1 MKSLN
6 SEVCIIIPILW
17 VRKSK
22 ERLQNF
28 HKMTVLTEW
37 VGDSN
42 LGQRDLETCAPSTG
56 PMATSEHLMQVA
68 QQRLSCLESHSSRF
82 IVIEF
87 IVT

>member
-17 VRKSK
+17 VRKPK

-42 LGQRDLETCAPSTG
+42 LGQCDLETCAPSTG

-82 IVIEF
+82 IVI
-87 IVT
+87 